1 VSPGRERRAS
11 GSKSGSVSGTKTI
24 RTLKPGQDVEDL
36 LEVAL
41 VTTLALLLSWFKHL
55 NTNLY
60 EIVRTIEVSTI
71 SLSDHVT
78 WRLVQQNAGNYSTL
92 YRSFHLGQSE
102 YWIFCVSL
110 ATHTYIFWHD
120 LLSRICQ
127 SNRHQLKRS
136 VDMVFPI
143 DSKRLC
149 VYSSKGCFAQKKIY
163 NIFMTFH
170 YYVGNEDCIIVILFL
185 HSTVLPTHIPRPV
198 LLSCKAIQYNRDHA
212 FFHGFKAALSPG
224 LNIRTLITYSFK
236 WTCVAF
242 QKGAL
247 LATTEKLLQFYGR
260 FFFLSYNSR
269 HTEVLVQGSLRK

>member
-1 VSPGRERRAS
+1 
-11 GSKSGSVSGTKTI
+11 
-24 RTLKPGQDVEDL
+24 
-36 LEVAL
+36 
-41 VTTLALLLSWFKHL
+41 
-55 NTNLY
+55 
-60 EIVRTIEVSTI
+60 
-71 SLSDHVT
+71 
-78 WRLVQQNAGNYSTL
+78 
-92 YRSFHLGQSE
+92 
-102 YWIFCVSL
+102 
-110 ATHTYIFWHD
+110 
-120 LLSRICQ
+120 
-127 SNRHQLKRS
+127 
-136 VDMVFPI
+136 
-143 DSKRLC
+143 
-149 VYSSKGCFAQKKIY
+149 
-163 NIFMTFH
+163 MTFH